1 MWKRIGAFLLT
12 AALLFSGICWP
23 AGQDVPKSARAVETY
38 MVYFDSQGGSQVD
51 PVTGLTSGSY
61 ISNLPIPVWDG
72 YIFDGWYTDTNYTN
86 RFTSYTSVT
95 NNMVL
100 FAKWREKTIVTL
112 KASYATTAAVIGSL
126 LDKEK
131 ITVVATYIDNTTKTL
146 ESKDFDIVDSKV
158 ANAGTN
164 YFTVRAGSGGITA
177 SFTVL
182 GIQEITYTVAFYS
195 NGGSAVSPI
204 AGIKENGT
212 ISMPAEPYW
221 SGYEFQGWYLDNN
234 TFKEPFNS
242 DYKITKNL
250 IVFAKWEKLEVIV
263 ETPVYKLNAT
273 DLSLKVNE
281 QKSLFIKS
289 YDPYLEMSYFSDDN
303 NVATVTTGGIVEGK
317 KPGFATIYVVTP
329 EGSMLEC
336 QVAVSGSIL
345 AKSIKLNATSK
356 SLKVKKTFQIKTTFS
371 PSTVSSKKLS
381 YSSSNKKIAKVSSSG
396 KVTALKKGTCYISV
410 KTKDGSKLT
419 KKIKIKVY

>member
-12 AALLFSGICWP
+12 AALLLSGICWP

-51 PVTGLTSGSY
+51 PVTGITSGSY
-61 ISNLPIPVWDG
+61 ISNLPTPVWDG
-72 YIFDGWYTDTNYTN
+72 YIFDGWYTDTNYTI
-86 RFTSYTSVT
+86 RFTSYTQVT

-100 FAKWREKTIVTL
+100 FAKWTEKAIVTL

-126 LDKEK
+126 LDKDK
-131 ITVVATYIDNTTKTL
+131 ITVVATYIDNTTKVLT
-146 ESKDFDIVDSKV
+146 SKDFEIVDSKV
-158 ANAGTN
+158 TYAGTN
-164 YFTVRAGSGGITA
+164 YFTVQAGNAWA

-182 GIQEITYTVAFYS
+182 GIQEPTYTVAFYS

-204 AGIKENGT
+204 SGIKENGT

-221 SGYEFQGWYLDNN
+221 NGYEFQGWYLDNN

-242 DYKITKNL
+242 EYKITKNL

-289 YDPYLEMSYFSDDN
+289 YDPYLEMEYFSDNN

-317 KPGFATIYVVTP
+317 SPGFATIYVITP
-329 EGSMLEC
+329 EGNMLEC
-336 QVAVSGSIL
+336 QVVVSGSIM

-356 SLKVKKTFQIKTTFS
+356 NLKVGKTFQIKTTFS
-371 PSTVSSKKLS
+371 PSSVSSKKLS

-419 KKIKIKVY
+419 KKIKIRVY